1 MKIPS
6 FLIPLLWD
14 VDSKTLRKIQHK
26 SFMIT
31 RIAEKGTIRAV
42 MWLRKTYTLR
52 DIKKIVARS
61 NNVSDKTKN
70 YWRLI

>member
-1 MKIPS
+1 MKVPS
-6 FLIPLLWD
+6 FLRPLLWD
-14 VDSKTLRKIQHK
+14 VDPATLKKDKNK

-31 RIAEKGTIRAV
+31 RIAEKGTMRAV
-42 MWLRKTYTLR
+42 TWLRDTYTLR
-52 DIKKIVARS
+52 DIKRIVGRS